1 MDDILKR
8 LEERDISAWN
18 DAYSCRARGA
28 EAAARIRELE
38 AELDALR
45 EARGGRVKPLV
56 WKKEIPSANPSYS
69 PNIAWTEFGLIYANE
84 HAFWFEGEEAVKCQG
99 CRETTKAA
107 AQADYER
114 RILAALEPA
123 PVTVGEAARVL
134 LGGIPNPIFD
144 QLKPVMIDEF
154 YLDFFIVDDDGN
166 KTNHPRVIPWAEIKA
181 IIRAALRALADAGE
195 AGE

>member
-1 MDDILKR
+1 MSICQI
-8 LEERDISAWN
+8 EEKDAGR
-18 DAYSCRARGA
+18 AYSRTCPTCGLGSCTKGLGRKSLL
-28 EAAARIRELE
+28 ARIRTLE
-38 AELDALR
+38 AENAALR
-45 EARGGRVKPLV
+45 EARGVRVKPLV

-134 LGGIPNPIFD
+134 LALDADGTRRAVHDACAGRVKVYKFD
-144 QLKPVMIDEF
+144 AVLSV
-154 YLDFFIVDDDGN
+154 
-166 KTNHPRVIPWAEIKA
+166 
-181 IIRAALRALADAGE
+181 LADAGE
-195 AGE
+195 AG